1 MFIVT
6 AGLGA
11 VYSWF
16 FYLDTNGL
24 PLEEVATVFG
34 VSLTI
39 LIMLRPR
46 PHLLT
51 MSQDH
56 DEVVI
61 YQREITFDRTT
72 KTVVATAGKGMSD
85 HIEDA

>member
-6 AGLGA
+6 ASVGA
-11 VYSWF
+11 VCLWF
-16 FYLDTNGL
+16 FYPDTNGL
-24 PLEEVATVFG
+24 PLEEIATVFG
-34 VSLTI
+34 VSPTI
-39 LIMLRPR
+39 PTIALR

-72 KTVVATAGKGMSD
+72 KTVVATTGKGMSD
-85 HIEDA
+85 YVEDA